1 MHTASQTIWWHT
13 VLHVILA
20 MFLFIP
26 SFFAISFLF
35 GLLIDVFSGGLGGL
49 SHAFVLEVCVYAIA
63 TGLSLS
69 LPTLV
74 LKESNKTFAAV
85 VLSVIIS
92 FVIVLMVS
100 YALNLKPISRFTGE
114 YWMEVIAAL
123 LGVVSGMIGFVKTS
137 SR

>member
-1 MHTASQTIWWHT
+1 MHTASQMIWWHT
-13 VLHVILA
+13 VLHVIFA
-20 MFLFIP
+20 IFLFIP
-26 SFFAISFLF
+26 SFFAISFLI
-35 GLLIDVFSGGLGGL
+35 GLLIDVSGGL
-49 SHAFVLEVCVYAIA
+49 SHAFILEVCVYAIA

-74 LKESNKTFAAV
+74 LKGSNETFAAV

-123 LGVVSGMIGFVKTS
+123 LGVVSGMVGFIKKS